1 MSSYFKFLRR
11 VRIHGR
17 ECGAVARALPHKIE
31 AIPLSAVDKKV
42 LFTTNERK
50 VMSKTTFFKR
60 IAVTAIAALGFGML
74 SVAPSSAVVT
84 VNSLSFDAD
93 DAITLASS
101 SSDSVTAT
109 LTQSFAGTNRSDS
122 ATVYV
127 TVTSANST
135 YATLGMRVSD
145 SSTSST
151 TTAGAAAT
159 SPNINWGNNAVA
171 PLGSSLAA
179 TADYDTIAQAHEK
192 NASYTTWTR
201 NDSRTVS
208 TGTSGAASAT
218 VKYTVGLH
226 AISKAGTYVVQ
237 ATLINYNAGS
247 GQGTS
252 VAATATWTVT
262 VTGADT
268 VAVAANTTSR
278 IYAGEA
284 AGTTDSA
291 VITTNSTAS
300 EDAAANILVTQK
312 TATNTAANESMT
324 ATLVG
329 QGFLTIGTSASN
341 GTKPVTGVKTVTV
354 KNGEYIHVWPDGT
367 AGTGTITIN
376 TFSGV
381 TLGTE
386 TITFAGTRT
395 GISIDTTNYTIGRA
409 GNGSIGYT
417 TGTGSATM
425 AATDI
430 AAFVAKVT
438 DSGGRAVPG
447 QSVTI
452 SSANTAVVAS
462 GTCAENGYAENPG
475 NTGGKGLYNCSFT
488 TAPTATSGQSVDLTV
503 RVTNPL
509 VTTSTAY
516 YTTTVKVTIG
526 GTIST
531 ETATFDKATYE
542 PGEKMVYTISAK
554 DSSGNP
560 VYDGATPATLTCN
573 KTIGGSL
580 SDSEWGVYVAGK
592 AVAGDNSYE
601 QLFAPGAGGKFKCS
615 GNGGALGLS
624 VITAEAAVTDAVQA
638 AADAATDA
646 AAEAID
652 AANAATDAAN
662 LAAEAADAATVAAEE
677 ARDAADA
684 ATAAVEAL
692 ATEVA
697 TLMAALKAQIT
708 TLANT
713 VAKIA
718 KKVKA

>member
-17 ECGAVARALPHKIE
+17 ECGAVARALRHKIE
-31 AIPLSAVDKKV
+31 ANPLSAVDKKV
-42 LFTTNERK
+42 LFTTTERK
-50 VMSKTTFFKR
+50 VMSKKTFFKR

-74 SVAPSSAVVT
+74 SVAPSNSVVT
-84 VNSLSFDAD
+84 VSSVAFDAD
-93 DAITLASS
+93 DSLTLSS
-101 SSDSVTAT
+101 TSSDSVTAT
-109 LTQSFAGTNRSDS
+109 LTQTFGATSSADS

-127 TVTSANST
+127 SITSANAS

-159 SPNINWGNNAVA
+159 SPDIGWANSNQT
-171 PLGSSLAA
+171 SDRS
-179 TADYDTIAQAHEK
+179 DTILMGHET
-192 NASYTTWTR
+192 NTSYTTWSR
-201 NDSRTVS
+201 NDSRTVALA
-208 TGTSGAASAT
+208 TSGAAT
-218 VKYTVGLH
+218 GIVKYTVGLH
-226 AISKAGTYVVQ
+226 AVSRAGTYTVV
-237 ATLINYNAGS
+237 ANVINYTAGS
-247 GQGTS
+247 GGGTT

-278 IYAGEA
+278 IYAGESV
-284 AGTTDSA
+284 GTTDSA
-291 VITTNSTAS
+291 VITTTSTAS

-312 TATNTAANESMT
+312 TAANTAANESMT

-329 QGFLTIGTSASN
+329 SGFLTTGTSASN

-354 KNGEYIHVWPDGT
+354 KNGDYIHVWPDGT

-395 GISIDTTNYTIGRA
+395 GISINTTNYTIGRA

-417 TGTGSATM
+417 TGTGSSTM
-425 AATDI
+425 AATDV

-452 SSANTAVVAS
+452 LSGNTAIVAS
-462 GTCAENGYAENPG
+462 GTCNENAYAANPG
-475 NTGGKGLYNCSFT
+475 NTGGKGLYNCEFT

-503 RVTNPL
+503 RVTNPT

-560 VYDGATPATLTCN
+560 VYDGATPASLTCN

-601 QLFAPGAGGKFKCS
+601 QLFAPGVGGKFKCS